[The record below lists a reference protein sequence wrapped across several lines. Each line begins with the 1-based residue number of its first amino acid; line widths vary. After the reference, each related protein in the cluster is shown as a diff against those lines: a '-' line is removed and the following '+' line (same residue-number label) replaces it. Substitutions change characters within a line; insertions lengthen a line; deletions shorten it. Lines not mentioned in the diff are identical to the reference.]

1 MAGSVVFGRLLT
13 QLKMDAS
20 LIKGVDHSGMFRLAE
35 LKRLIMKRVV
45 MYSLPSSACHPH
57 LYEHDFC
64 LPSLLA

>member
-1 MAGSVVFGRLLT
+1 MAKNAVFGRLLT

-20 LIKGVDHSGMFRLAE
+20 LIKGVDHLGMFRLVE
-35 LKRLIMKRVV
+35 LKRLIKKRVV
-45 MYSLPSSACHPH
+45 MYSLPSSSCHPH